1 MDADL
6 LGERLRAALAG
17 VENGV
22 EREAGAAGGSGN
34 GTITCLLSMER
45 WLQHVNARV
54 FDLIPVKRWTREH
67 KLAAI
72 REAARAM
79 VQES

>member
-1 MDADL
+1 M
-6 LGERLRAALAG
+6 
-17 VENGV
+17 
-22 EREAGAAGGSGN
+22 GN
-34 GTITCLLSMER
+34 
-45 WLQHVNARV
+45 WFQHIKARV